1 VRRVSNRRDPQ
12 SARAFENNVS
22 PAAAYRPARASRSD
36 RVNGHSV
43 RASQEFRDVDNSRG
57 VPMIDTISQLRAEH
71 VNFGKLL
78 DLLDEQ
84 LDLFH
89 KDDLPNYELMLD
101 IMFYMT
107 HYPDL
112 FHHPKEDLAF
122 GKIEERNARVRPA
135 IEELMKQ
142 HVLMKESGERLV
154 ADLDGI
160 VNGSIVPRER
170 IEEPGR
176 TYVAN
181 FRNHMEK
188 EETDLFPVAAKLLGP
203 NDWSA
208 IDATIAPLEDPI
220 FGKSAEKRYAAI
232 REQMARETGFE
243 KHHHPA
249 P

>member
-1 VRRVSNRRDPQ
+1 
-12 SARAFENNVS
+12 
-22 PAAAYRPARASRSD
+22 
-36 RVNGHSV
+36 
-43 RASQEFRDVDNSRG
+43 
-57 VPMIDTISQLRAEH
+57 MIDTIVLLRAEH
-71 VNFGKLL
+71 VNFAKLL

-89 KDDLPNYELMLD
+89 KDDSPNYELMLD

-112 FHHPKEDLAF
+112 IHHPKEDLAF
-122 GKIEERNARVRPA
+122 EKIKERNGNVRPA
-135 IEELMKQ
+135 MEELMKE
-142 HVLMKESGERLV
+142 HVLMKESGQRLV

-170 IEEPGR
+170 IEGPGR

-181 FRNHMEK
+181 FRSHMEK
-188 EETDLFPVAAKLLGP
+188 EETDLFPVAAKLLRP

-208 IDATIAPLEDPI
+208 IDAAIGPLEDPI

-232 REQMARETGFE
+232 REQIARETGFE
-243 KHHHPA
+243 KHDRPA
-249 P
+249 S